1 MFDVKSD
8 KFWVILFSE
17 VGGRTDE
24 MTGLADAG
32 RFEVRGVRQYIE
44 VRCMFGHWQGHLA
57 EYKFFW
63 RYGFP

>member
-32 RFEVRGVRQYIE
+32 RFEVRGSPVYRGQVHVRT
-44 VRCMFGHWQGHLA
+44 LA
-57 EYKFFW
+57 
-63 RYGFP
+63 RPLG